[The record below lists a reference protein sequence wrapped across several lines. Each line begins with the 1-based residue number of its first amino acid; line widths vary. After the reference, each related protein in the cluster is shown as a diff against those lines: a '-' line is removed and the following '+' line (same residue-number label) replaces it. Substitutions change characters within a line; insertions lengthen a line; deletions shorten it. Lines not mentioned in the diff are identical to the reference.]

1 MLRRSVIAVLSTL
14 AIGSAG
20 LTIGVAGASPRP
32 LGAVPVPTDQVRLR
46 AIGTFDSGSGN
57 AGAEISAFDPTTK
70 RLFVTN
76 GAAKRIDVVDL
87 ANPAAPA
94 KIAEFS
100 IAPYGFDLQ
109 GVAARNGIVA
119 VALQGL
125 DATTGKTD
133 PGSVLFLRGS
143 GDVSGGL
150 TVLTQ
155 VTVGALPD
163 MLMFTPDGTKV
174 LTANEGE
181 PRCTSGTYVD
191 PEGSVS
197 IISLTGDST
206 ALSATVST
214 VGFGGL
220 NAATLRAQTPA
231 VRIFGPGAT
240 AAQDLEPEYI
250 TVDPSGTTAWVT
262 MQENNAVAVIDLGSG
277 TVDAVVGLGT
287 KDWSASAL
295 DTSDRDV
302 EGVTGSGTNNRRI
315 NIVPR
320 PIRGMYQPDAIA
332 SMVHG
337 GQTYL
342 FTANEGDARDW
353 APCINEEATG
363 SQLTVSNAVT
373 AGLSTLAA
381 DEDDLGRL
389 KFTVAEPATNGGR
402 NPYPNQTAPTA
413 VAQDTL
419 YSFGTRSMSV
429 WSAQGALVWD
439 SGSQI
444 EEYIAAT
451 FPAWHNINNGL
462 ASDWDT
468 RSDDKGPEP
477 EGVAVGSAY
486 GRTFAFLGLERAG
499 GIMVFDVTDP
509 TAPVIATYANPRMAG
524 SGIGSAD
531 ISPEGVQFVPA
542 DQSPNGLPLVIAT
555 HEISGTTTV
564 FALEPVGGHR
574 FEASPQRILDTRTS
588 GILGAA
594 STRTVPVPG
603 LPAEGVAAVLVNVT
617 ATEGVGTGFVSVYGG
632 GTWPGT
638 STLNH
643 DRVGQTVANLT
654 LVPVASDGSITV
666 YSQPSTHLVID
677 LVGRFVSA
685 ATATDGRFVPV
696 APARLLDTRS
706 GALRPAGATTTVAI
720 AGQGGVPATGVG
732 AAVVTITST
741 ESTSPGFI
749 AAYASGTPWPGT
761 STLNV
766 DRAGQDI
773 PNLAVVPL
781 GSDGS
786 ISLFNQPPTHLVVD
800 VVGYVTGTGA
810 ASGGSGLLLLTSPTR
825 LLDTRTGSKPPA
837 ASTQVVPAGP
847 AVALGGPALVN
858 LTITETAARGFVT
871 AWSGVG
877 SRPGTSNLNA
887 AGAEATAAAAAFVQ
901 RAPSGTTSVY
911 VQPSAHLVVDR
922 VGVFTA

>member
-1 MLRRSVIAVLSTL
+1 MRRSSVLAVLSTF

-20 LTIGVAGASPRP
+20 LVAGAAGAAPRP
-32 LGAVPVPTDQVRLR
+32 LSALPVDQVRLR

-87 ANPAAPA
+87 ANPAAPT

-125 DATTGKTD
+125 NPTTGKTD

-143 GDVSGGL
+143 GDLSGGL

-155 VTVGALPD
+155 TTVGALPD
-163 MLMFTPDGTKV
+163 MIMFTADGTKV
-174 LTANEGE
+174 LTADEGE
-181 PRCTSGTYVD
+181 PRCTGGVYVD

-197 IISLTGDST
+197 IIELTGDAT
-206 ALSATVST
+206 ALSATAST
-214 VGFGGL
+214 VSFSGL
-220 NAATLRAQTPA
+220 SAAALRAQSPA

-250 TVDPSGTTAWVT
+250 TVDPAGTTAWVT
-262 MQENNAVAVIDLGSG
+262 LQENNAVAVIDLATRSV
-277 TVDAVVGLGT
+277 TAVVGLGT
-287 KDWSASAL
+287 KDWSSAAL

-302 EGVTGSGTNNRRI
+302 EGVTGSGANNRRI

-332 SMVHG
+332 STVFG

-342 FTANEGDARDW
+342 FTANEGDARTDW
-353 APCINEEATG
+353 APCINEEAMG
-363 SQLTVSNAVT
+363 SQLTVSNTVT
-373 AGLSTLAA
+373 AGLSSLAA

-389 KFTVAEPATNGGR
+389 KVTVAEPATNGGR
-402 NPYPNQTAPTA
+402 NLYPNQTAPST

-419 YSFGTRSMSV
+419 YSFGARSMSV

-444 EEYIAAT
+444 EEYIAARY
-451 FPAWHNINNGL
+451 PAWHNINNGL
-462 ASDWDT
+462 AADWDT

-588 GILGAA
+588 GILAPA
-594 STRTVPVPG
+594 STRSVPVPG

-617 ATEGVGTGFVSVYGG
+617 ATEGLGTGFVTVYGG
-632 GTWPGT
+632 GAWPGT
-638 STLNH
+638 STLNL

-677 LVGRFVSA
+677 LVGRFVATPSA
-685 ATATDGRFVPV
+685 IEGRFVPV

-706 GALRPAGATTTVAI
+706 GAVRPAGSTTDVSV

-741 ESTSPGFI
+741 ESTGVGFV
-749 AAYASGTPWPGT
+749 AAFARGTAWPGT

-781 GSDGS
+781 GADGS
-786 ISLFNQPPTHLVVD
+786 ISLLNQPPTHLIVD

-810 ASGGSGLLLLTSPTR
+810 TSGGSGLLLLGSPTR
-825 LLDTRTGSKPPA
+825 VLDTRTGPKPVA
-837 ASTQVVPAGP
+837 ASTQTVPAGP
-847 AVALGGPALVN
+847 VVALAGPALVN
-858 LTITETAARGFVT
+858 LTLTETAARGFVT
-871 AWSGVG
+871 AWSGQG
-877 SRPGTSNLNA
+877 PRPGTSNLNA
-887 AGAEATAAAAAFVQ
+887 SGPDATTASAAFVE
-901 RAPSGTTSVY
+901 RAPSGTTAVY

-922 VGVFTA
+922 LGVFTA